1 MAYIKEPNGIDL
13 VVKPMVLSIE
23 DRQLISSI
31 IASYKETGE
40 MPQIV
45 QKTKASDKFKTE
57 KPLPYVKIRK
67 NYLSSDKT
75 PLSIFIKK
83 AQI

>member
-1 MAYIKEPNGIDL
+1 MAYIKKPIGIDL

-45 QKTKASDKFKTE
+45 QKTKASE
-57 KPLPYVKIRK
+57 
-67 NYLSSDKT
+67 
-75 PLSIFIKK
+75 
-83 AQI
+83 